1 MVGTR
6 KTNKSDAPILV
17 FFPNTKSSEPRIN
30 ITMLHVNRNPA
41 IGIGIGMPLDAIKL
55 VVAPKSVNFAG
66 TAFTNKAAI
75 KMRPRKSKILEVEIT
90 LFTDVLLHC
99 I

>member
-41 IGIGIGMPLDAIKL
+41 IGTGMPLDAIKL

>member
-6 KTNKSDAPILV
+6 KINKSDAPILV

-30 ITMLHVNRNPA
+30 ITMLHANRNPA
-41 IGIGIGMPLDAIKL
+41 IGTGMPLVAIKL
-55 VVAPKSVNFAG
+55 VVPPKSVNFSG